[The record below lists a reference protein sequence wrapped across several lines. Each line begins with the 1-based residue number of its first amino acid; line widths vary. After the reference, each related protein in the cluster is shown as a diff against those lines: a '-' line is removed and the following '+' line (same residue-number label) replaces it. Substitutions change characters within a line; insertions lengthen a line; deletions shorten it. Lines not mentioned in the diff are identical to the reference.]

1 MYTLILVR
9 NLTDTFLFLKNA
21 LMEHYLEIPYAM
33 MNQTML
39 NAILMEGIAVET
51 VSTLTIAQNV
61 IVMMKVQI
69 FVSSLYICDKE

>member
-1 MYTLILVR
+1 
-9 NLTDTFLFLKNA
+9 
-21 LMEHYLEIPYAM
+21 MEHYLEMVYAM

-61 IVMMKVQI
+61 FVMMEPHPHLI
-69 FVSSLYICDKE
+69 FHVSYYVFSD

>member
-1 MYTLILVR
+1 
-9 NLTDTFLFLKNA
+9 
-21 LMEHYLEIPYAM
+21 MEHYLEMAYAM

-61 IVMMKVQI
+61 IVMMKVHPHLI
-69 FVSSLYICDKE
+69 FHVSNYRIRVIATPS